1 MRKRSYSSVV
11 VLLCNEKGNIVHR
24 EILSS
29 KLVKL
34 LCRVEKRERS
44 TEVVKIICRFN
55 EGDNRCYNRLL
66 FVATTH
72 NTIPG
77 VVVEECYRKE

>member
-1 MRKRSYSSVV
+1 MVD
-11 VLLCNEKGNIVHR
+11 LLCNEKGNIVHR

-44 TEVVKIICRFN
+44 TEVVKIICRIN

-66 FVATTH
+66 VATTH
-72 NTIPG
+72 NTISD
-77 VVVEECYRKE
+77 VVVEECYRITHYN